1 MSVSLDQG
9 TTIGRLRLVAAT
21 ADPNALRMR
30 GGTVLGTLD
39 LQPPA
44 MPEQAILCIRKLH
57 DPLPGGLDLR
67 SPAAP
72 RPAAWEAAMR
82 AAVSGA
88 MQRAVRPALGPVP
101 ANAEAVLFADRA
113 ELLACAARDAL
124 QGTLVSHWW
133 WTHLLGGERSMAA
146 VVREWRRAPAY
157 VPAAAELLVSGGEI
171 APFVRSIPAGETIR
185 IMESMLR
192 VHGLP
197 VLGFGI
203 VSVLT
208 RSVVATIADRKVLL
222 TPESRA
228 EILTT
233 PPWRTIVPEV
243 AQTALTVEQQ
253 TFVAIALVLRRAP
266 ALARSERFAEEVMV
280 WVEGERRRDVPAAPE
295 IVRVDPQESS
305 EKAFLASRRGG
316 SGRWVGGSTRPG
328 QPAPFHK
335 GFEEIPLHPANQPQE
350 EGKAPVLSS
359 DRGIP
364 EQSGEDS
371 TCPEPPPAPFLPGRV
386 EPPPDRPDPPLRE
399 ATKAPEVAWSS
410 ADLEANEPPLQ
421 PVDVEIAIDSD
432 FAGVFFLLNAG
443 IVLGLYSDFTSP
455 VQCGISLDIWDFLAL
470 TGAEIADFE
479 DDPIGPLLAK
489 LANRKEGEQPGV
501 DFIPPGGASLSEW
514 VDATVNLIKD
524 RLSLAGIEDPSRAV
538 RRYGRIRTTP
548 AHLDVYFSLAAHP
561 IEIRLAGLDR
571 DPGWIPAA
579 GRHVAFHF
587 D

>member
-1 MSVSLDQG
+1 MSVSLDPG

-30 GGTVLGTLD
+30 GGSVLGTLD

-82 AAVSGA
+82 GAVSAA

-101 ANAEAVLFADRA
+101 ANADAVLFADRA

-124 QGTLVSHWW
+124 QGTLVSQWW
-133 WTHLLGGERSMAA
+133 WTHLLGGERSVAT
-146 VVREWRRAPAY
+146 VVREWTRAPAY
-157 VPAAAELLVSGGEI
+157 VPAAAEILAARGEI
-171 APFVRSIPAGETIR
+171 APFVRSIPTGDAIQ
-185 IMESMLR
+185 ILESMLR
-192 VHGLP
+192 AHGLP
-197 VLGFGI
+197 VLAFDL

-208 RSVVATIADRKVLL
+208 RSLVATIGDRKVLL

-228 EILTT
+228 EIPVT
-233 PPWRTIVPEV
+233 PPWRSIVPEV
-243 AQTALTVEQQ
+243 APAALTVEQQ
-253 TFVAIALVLRRAP
+253 TFVVIALVLRRAP
-266 ALARSERFAEEVMV
+266 ALARSKRFSEEIMV
-280 WVEGERRRDVPAAPE
+280 WVEGERRRDMPAAPE
-295 IVRVDPQESS
+295 IVKIDPQESS
-305 EKAFLASRRGG
+305 EKAFLAARRGG
-316 SGRWVGGSTRPG
+316 SGRWAGGSTRPG
-328 QPAPFHK
+328 QPAPLQQ
-335 GFEEIPLHPANQPQE
+335 GSEETPFYPVNPPLDEAE
-350 EGKAPVLSS
+350 APVLSS

-364 EQSGEDS
+364 EQSREDA
-371 TCPEPPPAPFLPGRV
+371 TRPGLPAPSRPGRV
-386 EPPPDRPDPPLRE
+386 EPPAHRPDPPLRAATE
-399 ATKAPEVAWSS
+399 APGAASS
-410 ADLEANEPPLQ
+410 FADLEASEPPLQ
-421 PVDVEIAIDSD
+421 PVDVEIAIDSE

-443 IVLGLYSDFTSP
+443 IALGLYSDFTSP
-455 VQCGISLDIWDFLAL
+455 VQTGIALDVWDFLAL
-470 TGAEIADFE
+470 MGTEIADFE
-479 DDPIGPLLAK
+479 DDPIGPLLAT
-489 LANRKEGEQPGV
+489 LANRRERERPGV
-501 DFIPPGGASLSEW
+501 DFIPPDGASLSEW
-514 VDATVNLIKD
+514 VDATVSLVKD

-571 DPGWIPAA
+571 NPGWIPAA